1 LKFSGKPIFNTIL
14 LVSPLNPWIEVHNAT
29 HIRGGVGFAA
39 FEG

>member
-1 LKFSGKPIFNTIL
+1 MLIIP
-14 LVSPLNPWIEVHNAT
+14 SPLNPWIEVHNAT